1 MMGYIMKFL
10 KKNSIVIIFL
20 VGSVFYSLSSI
31 AVVKNIIVNNVSITQ
46 DGKDIFVDFD
56 QDLYLTSKMIHG
68 LKNGI
73 VLVFDINF
81 ILTRDIP
88 YWFDDIIL
96 LKKSRYKIKY
106 RNLLEKFEV
115 IDINGEK
122 VFFKDL
128 PAVLKYL
135 KIIRKWYVGTL
146 NEKEKNLLASLR
158 IQLNKNHLPKPLQIN
173 IKDKIWDFQSEEITK
188 YIEVNN

>member
-20 VGSVFYSLSSI
+20 VGSVFYCLSSI
-31 AVVKNIIVNNVSITQ
+31 AAVKNITVNNLSIAQ
-46 DGKDIFVDFD
+46 DGKDIFVNFD
-56 QDLYLTSKMIHG
+56 QELNLTSKMIHG

-81 ILTRDIP
+81 VLTRDIP

-96 LKKSRYKIKY
+96 VKKSRYKIKY

-115 IDINGEK
+115 MDINGEK

-128 PAVLKYL
+128 PAALKYL
-135 KIIRKWYVGTL
+135 KIIKKWYVGTL

-158 IQLNKNHLPKPLQIN
+158 IQLNKDHLPKPLQIN

-188 YIEVNN
+188 YVEVN

>member
-20 VGSVFYSLSSI
+20 VGSVFYCLPSI
-31 AVVKNIIVNNVSITQ
+31 AAVKNIIVNNLSIAQ
-46 DGKDIFVDFD
+46 DGKDIFVNFD
-56 QDLYLTSKMIHG
+56 QELNLTSKMIHG

-81 ILTRDIP
+81 VLTRDIP

-96 LKKSRYKIKY
+96 VKKSRYKIKY

-115 IDINGEK
+115 MGINGEK

-128 PAVLKYL
+128 PAALKYL
-135 KIIRKWYVGTL
+135 KIIKKWYVGTL

-158 IQLNKNHLPKPLQIN
+158 IQLNKDHLPKPLQIN

-188 YIEVNN
+188 YVEVNN

>member
-20 VGSVFYSLSSI
+20 VGSVFYCLSSI
-31 AVVKNIIVNNVSITQ
+31 AAVKNIIVNNLSIAQ

-56 QDLYLTSKMIHG
+56 QELYLTSKMIDG

-96 LKKSRYKIKY
+96 VKKSRYKIKY

-128 PAVLKYL
+128 QAALKHL
-135 KIIRKWYVGTL
+135 KTIKKWYAGNV

-173 IKDKIWDFQSEEITK
+173 IKDKIWDFQSKEITR

>member
-1 MMGYIMKFL
+1 MMGYIMQFL

-20 VGSVFYSLSSI
+20 VCNIFYSLSL
-31 AVVKNIIVNNVSITQ
+31 AATVKNIIVNDLSIAQ
-46 DGKDIFVDFD
+46 DNKDIFVDFD
-56 QDLYLTSKMIHG
+56 QELYLTSKMIHG

-73 VLVFDINF
+73 ILVFDINF
-81 ILTRDIP
+81 ILTKDIP

-96 LKKSRYKIKY
+96 VKKSQYKIKY

-115 IDINGEK
+115 VDINGEK
-122 VFFKDL
+122 LFFKDL
-128 PAVLKYL
+128 PAALKYL
-135 KIIRKWYVGTL
+135 KIVKKWYVGTL
-146 NEKEKNLLASLR
+146 NEKEKKLLASLR

>member
-20 VGSVFYSLSSI
+20 VGSVFYCLSSI
-31 AVVKNIIVNNVSITQ
+31 AAVKNITVNNLSIAQ
-46 DGKDIFVDFD
+46 DGKDIFVNFD
-56 QDLYLTSKMIHG
+56 QELNLTSKMIHG

-81 ILTRDIP
+81 VLTRDIP

-96 LKKSRYKIKY
+96 VKKSRYKIKY

-115 IDINGEK
+115 MDINGEK
-122 VFFKDL
+122 VLFKDL
-128 PAVLKYL
+128 PAALKYL
-135 KIIRKWYVGTL
+135 KIIKKWYVGTL

-158 IQLNKNHLPKPLQIN
+158 IQLNKDHLPKPLQIN

-188 YIEVNN
+188 YVEVNN

>member
-1 MMGYIMKFL
+1 MMGYIMKFF

-20 VGSVFYSLSSI
+20 VGSVFYCLSSI
-31 AVVKNIIVNNVSITQ
+31 AAVKNITVNNLSIAQ
-46 DGKDIFVDFD
+46 DGKDIFVNFD
-56 QDLYLTSKMIHG
+56 QELNLTSKMIHG

-81 ILTRDIP
+81 VLTRDIP

-96 LKKSRYKIKY
+96 VKKSRYKIKY

-115 IDINGEK
+115 MDINGEK

-128 PAVLKYL
+128 PAALKYL
-135 KIIRKWYVGTL
+135 KIIKKWYVGTL

-158 IQLNKNHLPKPLQIN
+158 IQLNKDYLPKPLQIN

-188 YIEVNN
+188 YVEVNN

>member
-20 VGSVFYSLSSI
+20 VGSVFYCLSSI
-31 AVVKNIIVNNVSITQ
+31 AAVKNITVNNLSIAQ
-46 DGKDIFVDFD
+46 DGKDIFVNFD
-56 QDLYLTSKMIHG
+56 QELNLTSKMIHG

-96 LKKSRYKIKY
+96 VKKSRYKIKY

-115 IDINGEK
+115 MDINGEK

-128 PAVLKYL
+128 PAALKYL
-135 KIIRKWYVGTL
+135 KIIKKWYVGTL

-158 IQLNKNHLPKPLQIN
+158 IQLNKDHLPKPLQIN

-188 YIEVNN
+188 YVEVNN

>member
-20 VGSVFYSLSSI
+20 VGSVFYCLSSI
-31 AVVKNIIVNNVSITQ
+31 AAVKNIIVNNLSIAQ
-46 DGKDIFVDFD
+46 DGKDIFVNFD
-56 QDLYLTSKMIHG
+56 QELNLTSKMIHG

-81 ILTRDIP
+81 VLTRDIP

-96 LKKSRYKIKY
+96 VKKSRYKIKY

-115 IDINGEK
+115 MGINGEK

-128 PAVLKYL
+128 PAALKYL
-135 KIIRKWYVGTL
+135 KIIKKWYVGTL

-158 IQLNKNHLPKPLQIN
+158 IQLNKDHLPKPLQIN

-188 YIEVNN
+188 YVEVNN

>member
-10 KKNSIVIIFL
+10 KKNSILIIFL
-20 VGSVFYSLSSI
+20 VGSIFHSLSSI
-31 AVVKNIIVNNVSITQ
+31 ATVKNIIVNDLSVAQ
-46 DGKDIFVDFD
+46 DGEDIFVDFD
-56 QDLYLTSKMIHG
+56 QELNLTSKMING

-73 VLVFDINF
+73 ILVFDINF
-81 ILTRDIP
+81 ILTKDIP

-96 LKKSRYKIKY
+96 VKKTQYKIKY

-122 VFFKDL
+122 VFFTDL
-128 PAVLKYL
+128 PAALNYL
-135 KIIRKWYVGTL
+135 KIIKKWNVGTL
-146 NEKEKNLLASLR
+146 REKEKNLLASLR

-173 IKDKIWDFQSEEITK
+173 IKDKIWDFQPEEITK

>member
-1 MMGYIMKFL
+1 MMGCIMKFL

-31 AVVKNIIVNNVSITQ
+31 AAVKNIIVNNLSITQ

-56 QDLYLTSKMIHG
+56 QELYLTSKMIDG

-96 LKKSRYKIKY
+96 VKKSRYKIKY

-128 PAVLKYL
+128 QAALKYL
-135 KIIRKWYVGTL
+135 KIIKKWYAGSV
-146 NEKEKNLLASLR
+146 NEKEKKLLASLR

-173 IKDKIWDFQSEEITK
+173 IKDKIWDFQSKEITR

>member
-10 KKNSIVIIFL
+10 KKNRIVIIFL
-20 VGSVFYSLSSI
+20 VGSIFYSLSSI
-31 AVVKNIIVNNVSITQ
+31 ATVKNIIVNDFSVAK
-46 DGKDIFVDFD
+46 DGEDIFVDFD
-56 QDLYLTSKMIHG
+56 QELYLTSKMIHG

-73 VLVFDINF
+73 ILVFDINF
-81 ILTRDIP
+81 ILTKDIP
-88 YWFDDIIL
+88 YWFDDVIL
-96 LKKSRYKIKY
+96 VKKSQYKIKY

-115 IDINGEK
+115 VDINGEK
-122 VFFKDL
+122 LFFKDL
-128 PAVLKYL
+128 SAALKYL
-135 KIIRKWYVGTL
+135 KIVKKWYVGTL
-146 NEKEKNLLASLR
+146 NEKEKKLLVSLR

>member
-1 MMGYIMKFL
+1 MKFL
-10 KKNSIVIIFL
+10 KKNSIEIIFL

-68 LKNGI
+68 LKKGI

>member
-1 MMGYIMKFL
+1 MMGYIMQFL

-20 VGSVFYSLSSI
+20 VGNIFYSLSL
-31 AVVKNIIVNNVSITQ
+31 AATVKNIIVNDLSITQ
-46 DGKDIFVDFD
+46 DNKDIFVDFD
-56 QDLYLTSKMIHG
+56 QELYLTSKMIHG

-73 VLVFDINF
+73 ILVFDINF
-81 ILTRDIP
+81 ILTKDIP

-96 LKKSRYKIKY
+96 VKKSQYKIKY

-115 IDINGEK
+115 VDINGEK
-122 VFFKDL
+122 LFFKDL
-128 PAVLKYL
+128 PAALKYL
-135 KIIRKWYVGTL
+135 KIVKKWYVGTL
-146 NEKEKNLLASLR
+146 NEKEKKLLASLR

>member
-1 MMGYIMKFL
+1 MMGFIMKFL

-20 VGSVFYSLSSI
+20 VGSFFYSLSSI
-31 AVVKNIIVNNVSITQ
+31 ASVKNIIVNNFSIAQ
-46 DGKDIFVDFD
+46 NGKDIFVNFD
-56 QDLYLTSKMIHG
+56 QELYLTSKMIHG

-81 ILTRDIP
+81 VLTRDIP

-96 LKKSRYKIKY
+96 VKKSHYKIKY

-115 IDINGEK
+115 TDVNGEK

-128 PAVLKYL
+128 PEALKYL
-135 KIIRKWYVGTL
+135 KIIKKWYVGTM

-158 IQLNKNHLPKPLQIN
+158 IQLNKNYLPKPLQIN
-173 IKDKIWDFQSEEITK
+173 IKDKLWDFQSEEITE
-188 YIEVNN
+188 YVEVNN

>member
-1 MMGYIMKFL
+1 MMGCIMKFL

-31 AVVKNIIVNNVSITQ
+31 AALKNIIVNNLSITQ

-56 QDLYLTSKMIHG
+56 QELYLTSKMIDG

-96 LKKSRYKIKY
+96 VKKSRYKIKY

-128 PAVLKYL
+128 RAALKYL
-135 KIIRKWYVGTL
+135 KTIKKWYAGSV

-173 IKDKIWDFQSEEITK
+173 IKDKIWDFQSKEITR

>member
-1 MMGYIMKFL
+1 MMGYIMQFL

-20 VGSVFYSLSSI
+20 VGNIFYSLSL
-31 AVVKNIIVNNVSITQ
+31 AATVKNIIVNDLSIAQ
-46 DGKDIFVDFD
+46 DNKDIFVDFD
-56 QDLYLTSKMIHG
+56 QELYLTSKMIHG

-73 VLVFDINF
+73 ILVFDINF
-81 ILTRDIP
+81 ILTKDIP

-96 LKKSRYKIKY
+96 VKKSQYKIKY

-122 VFFKDL
+122 VFFTDL
-128 PAVLKYL
+128 PAALNYL
-135 KIIRKWYVGTL
+135 KIIKKWNVGTL
-146 NEKEKNLLASLR
+146 REKEKNLLASLR

-188 YIEVNN
+188 YVEVNN

>member
-1 MMGYIMKFL
+1 MMGCIMKFL

-31 AVVKNIIVNNVSITQ
+31 AAVKNIIVNNLSITQ

-56 QDLYLTSKMIHG
+56 QELYLTSKMIDG

-96 LKKSRYKIKY
+96 VKKSRYKIKY

-128 PAVLKYL
+128 QAALKHL
-135 KIIRKWYVGTL
+135 KTINKWYAGNV

-173 IKDKIWDFQSEEITK
+173 IKDKIWDFQSKEITR

>member
-1 MMGYIMKFL
+1 MMGFIMKFL

-20 VGSVFYSLSSI
+20 VGSIFYSLSSI
-31 AVVKNIIVNNVSITQ
+31 ASVKNIIVNNFSIAQ
-46 DGKDIFVDFD
+46 NGKDIFVDFD
-56 QDLYLTSKMIHG
+56 QELYLTSKMIHG

-81 ILTRDIP
+81 VLTRDIP

-96 LKKSRYKIKY
+96 VKKSRYKIKY

-128 PAVLKYL
+128 SEALKYL
-135 KIIRKWYVGTL
+135 KIIKKWYVGTL
-146 NEKEKNLLASLR
+146 NEKEKTLLASLR
-158 IQLNKNHLPKPLQIN
+158 ILLNKNHLPKPLQIN
-173 IKDKIWDFQSEEITK
+173 IKDKIWDFQSEEITR
-188 YIEVNN
+188 YVEVNN

>member
-1 MMGYIMKFL
+1 MMGYIMQFL

-20 VGSVFYSLSSI
+20 AGNIFYSLSL
-31 AVVKNIIVNNVSITQ
+31 AATVKNIIVNDLSIAQ
-46 DGKDIFVDFD
+46 DNKDIFVDFD
-56 QDLYLTSKMIHG
+56 QELYLTSKMIHG

-73 VLVFDINF
+73 ILVFDINF
-81 ILTRDIP
+81 ILTKDIP

-96 LKKSRYKIKY
+96 VKKSQYKIKY

-115 IDINGEK
+115 VDINGEK
-122 VFFKDL
+122 LFFKDL
-128 PAVLKYL
+128 PAALKYL
-135 KIIRKWYVGTL
+135 RIIKKWYVGTL

-188 YIEVNN
+188 YVEVNN

>member
-1 MMGYIMKFL
+1 MMGCIMKFL

-20 VGSVFYSLSSI
+20 VGSVFYCLPSI
-31 AVVKNIIVNNVSITQ
+31 AAVKNIIVNNLSIAQ
-46 DGKDIFVDFD
+46 DGKDIFVNFD
-56 QDLYLTSKMIHG
+56 QGLNLTSKMIHG

-81 ILTRDIP
+81 VLTRDIP

-96 LKKSRYKIKY
+96 VKKSRYKNKY

-115 IDINGEK
+115 MDINGQK

-128 PAVLKYL
+128 PAAMKYL
-135 KIIRKWYVGTL
+135 KIIKKWYVGTL

-158 IQLNKNHLPKPLQIN
+158 IQLNKDHLPKPLQIN

-188 YIEVNN
+188 YVEVNN

>member
-1 MMGYIMKFL
+1 MMGYIMQFL

-20 VGSVFYSLSSI
+20 AGNIFYSLSL
-31 AVVKNIIVNNVSITQ
+31 AATVKNIIVNDLSIAQ
-46 DGKDIFVDFD
+46 DNKDIFVDFD
-56 QDLYLTSKMIHG
+56 QELYLTSKMIHG

-73 VLVFDINF
+73 ILVFDINF
-81 ILTRDIP
+81 ILTKDIP

-96 LKKSRYKIKY
+96 VKKSQYKIKY

-115 IDINGEK
+115 VDINGEK
-122 VFFKDL
+122 LFFKDL
-128 PAVLKYL
+128 PAALKYL
-135 KIIRKWYVGTL
+135 KIVKKWYVGTL
-146 NEKEKNLLASLR
+146 NEKEKKLLASLR

>member
-1 MMGYIMKFL
+1 MMGYIMQFL

-20 VGSVFYSLSSI
+20 VSNIFYSLSL
-31 AVVKNIIVNNVSITQ
+31 AATVKNIIVNDLSIAQ
-46 DGKDIFVDFD
+46 DNKDIFVDFD
-56 QDLYLTSKMIHG
+56 QELYLTSKMIHG

-73 VLVFDINF
+73 ILVFDINF
-81 ILTRDIP
+81 ILTKDIP

-96 LKKSRYKIKY
+96 VKKSQYKIKY

-115 IDINGEK
+115 VDINGEK
-122 VFFKDL
+122 LFFKDL
-128 PAVLKYL
+128 PAALKYL
-135 KIIRKWYVGTL
+135 KIVKKWYVGTL
-146 NEKEKNLLASLR
+146 NEKEKKLLASLR

>member
-20 VGSVFYSLSSI
+20 VGSVFYCLSSI
-31 AVVKNIIVNNVSITQ
+31 AAVKNITVNNLSIAQ
-46 DGKDIFVDFD
+46 DGKDIFVNFD
-56 QDLYLTSKMIHG
+56 QELNLTSKMIHG

-81 ILTRDIP
+81 VLTRDIP

-96 LKKSRYKIKY
+96 VKKSRYKIKY

-115 IDINGEK
+115 MDINGEK

-128 PAVLKYL
+128 PAALKYL
-135 KIIRKWYVGTL
+135 KIIKKWYVGTL

-158 IQLNKNHLPKPLQIN
+158 IQLNKDHLPKPLQIN

-188 YIEVNN
+188 YVEVNN

>member
-20 VGSVFYSLSSI
+20 LVSVFYCLSSI
-31 AVVKNIIVNNVSITQ
+31 AAVKNIIVNNLSIAQ
-46 DGKDIFVDFD
+46 DGKDIFVNFD
-56 QDLYLTSKMIHG
+56 QELNLTSKMIHG

-81 ILTRDIP
+81 ILTRNIP

-96 LKKSRYKIKY
+96 VKKSRYKIKY

-115 IDINGEK
+115 MGINGEK

-128 PAVLKYL
+128 PAALKYL
-135 KIIRKWYVGTL
+135 KIIKKWYVGTL

-158 IQLNKNHLPKPLQIN
+158 IQLNKDHLPKPLQIN
-173 IKDKIWDFQSEEITK
+173 IKEKIWDFQSEEITK
-188 YIEVNN
+188 YLEVNN

>member
-1 MMGYIMKFL
+1 MTGYIMQFL

-20 VGSVFYSLSSI
+20 VGNIFYSLSL
-31 AVVKNIIVNNVSITQ
+31 AATVKNIIVNDLSIAQ
-46 DGKDIFVDFD
+46 DNKDIFVDFD
-56 QDLYLTSKMIHG
+56 QELYLTSKMIHG

-73 VLVFDINF
+73 ILVFDINF
-81 ILTRDIP
+81 ILTKDIP

-96 LKKSRYKIKY
+96 VKKSQYKIKY

-115 IDINGEK
+115 VDINGEK
-122 VFFKDL
+122 LFFKDL
-128 PAVLKYL
+128 PAALKYL
-135 KIIRKWYVGTL
+135 KIVKKWYVGTL
-146 NEKEKNLLASLR
+146 NEKEKKLLASLR

>member
-1 MMGYIMKFL
+1 MMGYIMQFL
-10 KKNSIVIIFL
+10 KRNSIVIVFI
-20 VGSVFYSLSSI
+20 VGSVFYSLSL
-31 AVVKNIIVNNVSITQ
+31 AATVKNIIVNDLSITQ
-46 DGKDIFVDFD
+46 DNKDIFVDFD
-56 QDLYLTSKMIHG
+56 QELYLTSKMIHG

-73 VLVFDINF
+73 ILVFDINF
-81 ILTRDIP
+81 ILTKDIP

-96 LKKSRYKIKY
+96 VKKSQYKIKY

-115 IDINGEK
+115 VDINGEK
-122 VFFKDL
+122 LFFKDL
-128 PAVLKYL
+128 PAALKYL
-135 KIIRKWYVGTL
+135 KIVKKWYVGTL
-146 NEKEKNLLASLR
+146 NEKEKKLLASLR

>member
-20 VGSVFYSLSSI
+20 VGSVFYCLSSI
-31 AVVKNIIVNNVSITQ
+31 AAVKNIIVNNLSIAQ

-56 QDLYLTSKMIHG
+56 QELNLTSKMIHG

-81 ILTRDIP
+81 VLTRDIP

-96 LKKSRYKIKY
+96 VKKSRYKIKY

-115 IDINGEK
+115 MDINGEK

-128 PAVLKYL
+128 PAALKYL
-135 KIIRKWYVGTL
+135 KIIKKWYVGTL

-158 IQLNKNHLPKPLQIN
+158 IQLNKDHLPKPLQIN

-188 YIEVNN
+188 YVEVNN

>member
-1 MMGYIMKFL
+1 MMGYIMQFL

-20 VGSVFYSLSSI
+20 VGNIFYSLSL
-31 AVVKNIIVNNVSITQ
+31 ATTVKNIIVNDLSIAQ
-46 DGKDIFVDFD
+46 DNKDIFVDFD
-56 QDLYLTSKMIHG
+56 QELYLTSKMIHG

-73 VLVFDINF
+73 ILVFDINF
-81 ILTRDIP
+81 ILTKDIP

-96 LKKSRYKIKY
+96 VKKSQYKIKY

-115 IDINGEK
+115 VDINGEK
-122 VFFKDL
+122 LFFKDL
-128 PAVLKYL
+128 PAALKYL
-135 KIIRKWYVGTL
+135 KIVKKWYVGTL
-146 NEKEKNLLASLR
+146 NEKEKKLLASLR

-173 IKDKIWDFQSEEITK
+173 IKDKRWDFQSEEITK